1 MYQKLLIWKAAL
13 PLLLKSASFL
23 VNMTQFV
30 TRIVEGNDEYMLDL
44 MVDHCGSVDSRFNII

>member
-1 MYQKLLIWKAAL
+1 MYQKLLIWRAAL

-30 TRIVEGNDEYMLDL
+30 TRIVEGDDECMLDL
-44 MVDHCGSVDSRFNII
+44 MVDYCGSVDSRFNMI